1 MINIEF
7 ISPDKSATIVRS
19 VNGMTGDVILEI
31 PEVDMTGVATEEFVE
46 RKIAEAALGGDINL
60 DSYAT
65 DEELQAA
72 IKEIELTPGP
82 AGKDGEDY
90 VLTEEDKAEIALM
103 VPSPDVD
110 LTEYYT
116 KTEIDA
122 LLADLPVGEVLPA
135 AEGVEF

>member
-7 ISPDKSATIVRS
+7 ISPKKNANLVRS
-19 VNGMTGDVILEI
+19 VNGMTGDVIIEV

-122 LLADLPVGEVLPA
+122 LLADLPAGEVLPA
-135 AEGVEF
+135 AEGVKF